1 MLGDTRAGEVSSD
14 QTFKHLGETSSA
26 CGGQARQPGGKT
38 WSGHTHPHPHTHL
51 IKRGPMQFFGS
62 VFRVRVQIEKSPL
75 SKLLNQFRLR

>member
-38 WSGHTHPHPHTHL
+38 WSGHTHPHPHTPH
-51 IKRGPMQFFGS
+51 KKGADA
-62 VFRVRVQIEKSPL
+62 VFWKCV
-75 SKLLNQFRLR
+75 